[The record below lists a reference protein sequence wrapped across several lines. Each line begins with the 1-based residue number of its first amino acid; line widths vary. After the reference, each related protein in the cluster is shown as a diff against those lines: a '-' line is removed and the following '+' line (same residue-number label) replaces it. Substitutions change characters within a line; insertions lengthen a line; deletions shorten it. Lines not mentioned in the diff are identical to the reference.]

1 MKTKVLRID
10 PEKPQIDFLTEAV
23 NILKNGGLVAFPTD
37 TVYGLGAN
45 ALDEKALKRLF
56 TVKRR
61 SLAKPII
68 ILVSDSEKIR
78 PLVKEVSP
86 LIKSLTG
93 KFWPGPLTIIL
104 EKSQE
109 VSLLLAGGTSSVGV
123 RCPDNEIALTLL
135 KMVGLPVAT
144 TSANLSGQPAAVE
157 INQVLADFEG
167 KIDLAI
173 DGGRCTLGIE
183 STVLDLVVAPPL
195 ILRPGAIPA
204 REINQ
209 FLAARGQGVRVGG

>member
-45 ALDEKALKRLF
+45 ARDEKALKR
-56 TVKRR
+56 
-61 SLAKPII
+61 
-68 ILVSDSEKIR
+68 
-78 PLVKEVSP
+78 
-86 LIKSLTG
+86 
-93 KFWPGPLTIIL
+93 PLTIIL

-109 VSLLLAGGTSSVGV
+109 VSPLLAGGTSSVGV